1 MEQKKKKGFKM
12 PSSYTVLYILI
23 IILAILTWII
33 PAGEYEK
40 NQAGQLLAGSYKTVQ
55 SNPQGIYDFLWLPY
69 TD

>member
-1 MEQKKKKGFKM
+1 MEQAKKKGFKM

-40 NQAGQLLAGSYKTVQ
+40 NEAGQLVAGTYKTTVK
-55 SNPQGIYDFLWLPY
+55 SPRDI
-69 TD
+69 